1 MSKEVSIVKQS
12 YDLIRKDL
20 GLEEEWGF
28 KDSENDFDRLEVF
41 LTTQIRY
48 LLDNDFNKL
57 INALYRIDIPEAKVT
72 HLLNE
77 AKDLANSLAKVVIER
92 EKQKVFTRSRYRS

>member
-12 YDLIRKDL
+12 YDLIRKDF

-77 AKDLANSLAKVVIER
+77 AADLANSLAKVVIER
-92 EKQKVFTRSRYRS
+92 EKQKIFTRLTYRS